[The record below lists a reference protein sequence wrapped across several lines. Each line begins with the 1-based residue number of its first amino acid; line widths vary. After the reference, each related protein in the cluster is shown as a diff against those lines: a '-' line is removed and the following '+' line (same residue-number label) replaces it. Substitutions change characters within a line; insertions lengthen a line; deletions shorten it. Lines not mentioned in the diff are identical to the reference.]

1 MDVCGVEMARLQRC
15 CRDLPNSEKAA
26 AVGRT
31 YAGFGLLGTRW
42 IELCQLYGHFRSS
55 VFLFRQQVAL
65 SSASFSLGADARREA
80 TK

>member
-1 MDVCGVEMARLQRC
+1 MAYVVSPRRHL
-15 CRDLPNSEKAA
+15 DSEKAA

-65 SSASFSLGADARREA
+65 SSASSLGADARREA

>member
-15 CRDLPNSEKAA
+15 CLDLPNSEKAA

-42 IELCQLYGHFRSS
+42 IELCQLYSHFRSS
-55 VFLFRQQVAL
+55 VFLF
-65 SSASFSLGADARREA
+65 
-80 TK
+80 